1 MWRWFKLLKATD
13 DAYKRMIVERVELQ
27 KKVEAL
33 ESFLREG
40 KKGNLDNVTKDDLD
54 LLEEQLHYMNG
65 YLRILGFRIKRINDS
80 YS

>member
-1 MWRWFKLLKATD
+1 MLKVTD

-27 KKVEAL
+27 KKVDSL
-33 ESFLREG
+33 DSFLREG
-40 KKGNLDNVTKDDLD
+40 KKGNLNNVTKDDLD

-65 YLRILGFRIKRINDS
+65 YLRILGFRIQRVNDS